1 MMSEHLLHF
10 IPETLSYIPDAEQQ
24 QAAEQYLSEW
34 MAADDIMH
42 QADPD
47 VMFWSGSENFR
58 YPLCPACRK
67 PVSGVWWGAQ
77 MNAIFAVTGQAR
89 ISAALTP
96 RNTPCCGAP
105 VVIPEMDYDET
116 GGLACYGLTVRYNN
130 SFIVCMDN
138 GRDEII
144 HRVSECL
151 GTPVR
156 LVWEWI

>member
-1 MMSEHLLHF
+1 
-10 IPETLSYIPDAEQQ
+10 
-24 QAAEQYLSEW
+24 
-34 MAADDIMH
+34 
-42 QADPD
+42 
-47 VMFWSGSENFR
+47 
-58 YPLCPACRK
+58 
-67 PVSGVWWGAQ
+67 

-105 VVIPEMDYDET
+105 VVIPDMDYDET

>member
-96 RNTPCCGAP
+96 RITPCCGVP

-144 HRVSECL
+144 RRVSECL

>member
-1 MMSEHLLHF
+1 MSGWRLTILC
-10 IPETLSYIPDAEQQ
+10 IRRIRTLC
-24 QAAEQYLSEW
+24 
-34 MAADDIMH
+34 
-42 QADPD
+42 
-47 VMFWSGSENFR
+47 SG
-58 YPLCPACRK
+58 PAVKISVIRCVL
-67 PVSGVWWGAQ
+67 PAVSGVWWGAQ

-105 VVIPEMDYDET
+105 VVIPDMDYDET

>member
-58 YPLCPACRK
+58 YPLCPVCRK

-96 RNTPCCGAP
+96 RNTPAAGRRSLFRRWITMKP
-105 VVIPEMDYDET
+105 VVSRVT
-116 GGLACYGLTVRYNN
+116 G
-130 SFIVCMDN
+130 
-138 GRDEII
+138 
-144 HRVSECL
+144 
-151 GTPVR
+151 
-156 LVWEWI
+156 